1 MDDPRLLEF
10 IRGGGSGGSG
20 GYQLRN
26 MAVLRC
32 VSLICGTVG
41 MLPINLIE
49 AGPEKR
55 IAKEHPAHRLLK
67 IKPNGWQTP
76 LEFKRQMMLS
86 QLRHGDAIRGEAPV
100 EKGVTRK
107 SVVAAAKR
115 DNPPG
120 TFTAGVKVV
129 ATRREDSRS
138 TPAYTWRFSEL
149 GTSKE
154 PARPW
159 IRPTWDSNEDEIA
172 GAVRERLASAIDEAL
187 SRR

>member
-1 MDDPRLLEF
+1 MSINVD
-10 IRGGGSGGSG
+10 IRGLGDLAEDFARLSRGA
-20 GYQLRN
+20 QKK
-26 MAVLRC
+26 VLRQATMA
-32 VSLICGTVG
+32 GARVG
-41 MLPINLIE
+41 RN
-49 AGPEKR
+49 
-55 IAKEHPAHRLLK
+55 
-67 IKPNGWQTP
+67 
-76 LEFKRQMMLS
+76 
-86 QLRHGDAIRGEAPV
+86 AIRDEAPV

-107 SVVAAAKR
+107 SVVSAPKR
-115 DNPPG
+115 ENPPG

-129 ATRREDSRS
+129 ATPREHSRS